1 MSEHSRHERAAVSY
15 RTMELVVA
23 LVIFVF
29 GAIVVYDSAR
39 IGAQWGDDGPQGGY
53 FPFYIGLLTCLSA
66 VIIFAKAAFDAARGR
81 KAFVTTSQLAMVLK
95 LFVPTV
101 VFVGLIEFT
110 GIYAASTIFITF
122 FMIWL
127 GKYSWVKAVP
137 VAIAVNLALFLLFE
151 VWFKVPLPKGPI
163 EAAFG
168 LA

>member
-1 MSEHSRHERAAVSY
+1 MSEHHQHERAAVSF

-23 LVIFVF
+23 LLIFVF
-29 GAIVVYDSAR
+29 GAIVIYDSVR
-39 IGAQWGDDGPQGGY
+39 VGAQWAEDGPQGGY

-81 KAFVTTSQLAMVLK
+81 KAFVTTQQLSMVLQ

-101 VFVGLIEFT
+101 VFVGLIQFV
-110 GIYAASTIFITF
+110 GLYAASTLFIVF

-168 LA
+168 LH

>member
-1 MSEHSRHERAAVSY
+1 MSEHQRHERSAVSY
-15 RTMELVVA
+15 RTMELAVA

-29 GAIVVYDSAR
+29 GAIVVFDSAR
-39 IGAQWGDDGPQGGY
+39 IGAQWGEDGPQGGY

-66 VIIFAKAAFDAARGR
+66 VIVFAKAAFDAARAR
-81 KAFVTTSQLAMVLK
+81 KAFVTTHQLSMVLK
-95 LFVPTV
+95 LFIPTV
-101 VFVGLIEFT
+101 VFVGLIELV
-110 GIYAASTIFITF
+110 GMYAASTIFIAF

-137 VAIAVNLALFLLFE
+137 VAVAVNLALFLLFE

-168 LA
+168 LV